1 MNYRHAYHAGNFADV
16 VKHLILALVIDYLK
30 RKEAPFRVIDT
41 HAGPGLYALSATE
54 AEKTGEWRGGIGR
67 VLGPDAT
74 PLPADVAEVMAPY
87 LNAVRT
93 ENPGQQLEVYPGSP
107 QIARYLMRG
116 QDVLVANELQAEDAE
131 ALKANLHRDRRV
143 RVLALDGWIALKALL
158 PPRERRGVVL
168 IDPPFEQ
175 EGELERLADGLK
187 EGLRRFASGVYLCW
201 YPIKDPRP
209 IAAFHKRLAD
219 LAEAELLRVELLI
232 RGANALDRLNG
243 CGLIVANPPYTL
255 RDHLAR
261 VLPEL
266 AKRFADGPGANYRLD
281 LLGQNEHEPAART
294 NPSHRRNAPRRPK
307 TAR

>member
-30 RKEAPFRVIDT
+30 RKEAPFRVVDT

-67 VLGPDAT
+67 LLGPDAT
-74 PLPADVAEVMAPY
+74 PLPAHVAQVMAPY
-87 LNAVRT
+87 LDAVRA
-93 ENPGQQLEVYPGSP
+93 ENPGQQLAVYPGSP
-107 QIARYLMRG
+107 QIARYLMRA
-116 QDVLVANELQAEDAE
+116 QDVLVANELHAEDAE

-143 RVLALDGWIALKALL
+143 RVLALDGWITLKSLL
-158 PPRERRGVVL
+158 PPKERRGVVL

-187 EGLRRFASGVYLCW
+187 EGLRRFASGIYLCW

-209 IAAFHKRLAD
+209 IAVFHKRLAA
-219 LAEAELLRVELLI
+219 LAGAELLRVEVLI
-232 RGANALDRLNG
+232 RGAHALDRLNG

-255 RDHLAR
+255 PDHLAA

-266 AKRFADGPGANYRLD
+266 ARRFADGPGANYRLG
-281 LLGQNEHEPAART
+281 LLGQNEREPEART
-294 NPSHRRNAPRRPK
+294 NLSQRRNAPKGSK